1 MNCNE
6 FDEQITPAVD
16 DRLRADEAAAFRE
29 HAALC
34 PPCRHAWEAERATR
48 AFIRQRMHPAPIPGR
63 LTVAIADRLAAEPG
77 TGAPAFTRFWSPR
90 VYRPVF
96 AVVAMLAA
104 VYLFSSTRFMGDPG
118 LPQMH
123 EDVFAGSIV
132 TYAGLVGGQMKPEV
146 ESTRPDVLQNF
157 FTGKTSFPVR
167 VHVVRDC
174 TPVGAM
180 LHESGGVPLAQVL
193 YNAGSTT
200 VYVYQTCW
208 RTVQDGR
215 KLHLPGHILSAL
227 RRGGSYMEENADG
240 QSLIVW
246 TEGRTLCGAV
256 ANMHKE
262 DLLASLNITPTPDAP

>member
-1 MNCNE
+1 VNCNE

-34 PPCRHAWEAERATR
+34 PPCRSAYEAERSTR
-48 AFIRQRMHPAPIPGR
+48 AFIRQRMRLVPAPGR
-63 LTVAIADRLAAEPG
+63 LTAAITDRLSAEPG
-77 TGAPAFTRFWSPR
+77 AATPTFPWLWSPR
-90 VYRPVF
+90 VYRPAF
-96 AVVAMLAA
+96 AVAAIVAA
-104 VYLFSSTRFMGDPG
+104 VYLLSSSRFSGDPA
-118 LPQMH
+118 LPQMR
-123 EDVFAGSIV
+123 EDIFAGSIV
-132 TYAGLVGGQMKPEV
+132 TYAGLVGGQMKPDV
-146 ESTRPDVLQNF
+146 ESSRPDVLQSF
-157 FTGKTSFPVR
+157 FNGKTSFPVH

-180 LHESGGVPLAQVL
+180 LHETAGVPLAQVL
-193 YNAGSTT
+193 YNSAGVT

-227 RRGGSYMEENADG
+227 RRGESYAEENADG
-240 QSLIVW
+240 QTLIVW

-256 ANMHKE
+256 ANMHKA
-262 DLLASLNITPTPDAP
+262 DLFARLDVIPTPDTP